1 MDIRVSRMQTSEAD
15 RKDQAMKPMNRTDKR
30 TQRER
35 LEADRI
41 AREQTL
47 RRYLAEALTMNT
59 PSAGRGASRA
69 EQFKAMTY

>member
-1 MDIRVSRMQTSEAD
+1 
-15 RKDQAMKPMNRTDKR
+15 MKPMNRTDKR